1 MMDVTDILRD
11 RMQES
16 TGLSRMLTLSA
27 ALHVGLI
34 TALALAPKGLWTH
47 AADSPRHV
55 MTITL
60 GGGGSGP
67 QNGGMTSLGGRPVQ
81 VRIPPEEAPKREA
94 VRPPAAKTPEMTLPK
109 PGAKPLKAT
118 PVVPVRQAP
127 DEARGRTPTHGNE
140 VSSGSAVAET
150 GARGQGFGLSTGG
163 GPGSG
168 SMLDVSDFCCP
179 EYVALMLERIR
190 SSWDQRAETSG
201 AVIVRFT
208 IERDGRITAT
218 TVEKPSG
225 YAPLDISAQRA
236 VLVTRQLPPLPSAF
250 PNPSLTVHLNFQYQR

>member
-1 MMDVTDILRD
+1 
-11 RMQES
+11 
-16 TGLSRMLTLSA
+16 
-27 ALHVGLI
+27 
-34 TALALAPKGLWTH
+34 
-47 AADSPRHV
+47 
-55 MTITL
+55 
-60 GGGGSGP
+60 
-67 QNGGMTSLGGRPVQ
+67 LGGRPMQVQ
-81 VRIPPEEAPKREA
+81 TPPEEVLKREA

-118 PVVPVRQAP
+118 PVVPVQQAP
-127 DEARGRTPTHGNE
+127 DEARGRTPTKGSE

-163 GPGSG
+163 GPGTG
-168 SMLDVSDFCCP
+168 SALDVTDFCCP

-201 AVIVRFT
+201 AVIVKFT

-218 TVEKPSG
+218 TVEKASG

-250 PNPSLTVHLNFQYQR
+250 PNPTLTVHLNFQYQR